1 MTTKT
6 STWNGD
12 YMVRVQNL
20 VRQFGELTAVDNI
33 SFDVRNQLG
42 DDGTGQGRT
51 DRHVDTL
58 RKEERVR
65 KSVPVPNKWN

>member
-1 MTTKT
+1 VKK
-6 STWNGD
+6 
-12 YMVRVQNL
+12 
-20 VRQFGELTAVDNI
+20 FGELTAVDNI